1 MLGADLEGVP
11 HEDYLFRQMGKWLKH
26 SVSEG
31 PSERPN
37 PSIQPTASVG
47 LCAVFFAAM
56 AMPTGQIAMDEY
68 GNPFIIMEEQAKKK
82 RLKGTEAHKANILAA
97 KAIAESVRSSMGPKG
112 MDKMVISPDGDVL
125 VTNDGATILEKM
137 DVQHHIA
144 KLLVDLS
151 KSQDHEIGDGT
162 TGIVVMAGSML
173 EQALTLIEKGIHP
186 LRIAKG
192 YERACEIAVKRV
204 EEIAKTVDIMADD
217 KAALRKAATTALG
230 SKVVS
235 SRKDQLAGI
244 SVEAVVSVADLD
256 RRDVNF
262 DLIKV
267 EGKVGG
273 KLEDSALIRGIV
285 VDKDFSHPQMPK
297 IVKDARMAILTCP
310 FEPPKPK
317 TKHKLDIRSAED
329 YKKMY
334 EIEQQYFRTQIK
346 ALKDCGANLVICQ
359 WGFDDEAN
367 HLLYQNKLPAVR
379 WVGGVELELIAIATG
394 GRIVPRFEEL
404 TPEKLGK
411 AGTVKE
417 LCFGTT
423 KEQMLVIEDCAN
435 SKAVT
440 VLVRGG
446 NQMVVDEAKRCLHD
460 ANCCVR
466 NLIRDPRVVPG
477 GGASEMAASLAIV
490 AAADTEQT
498 IDQYSMRAYA
508 TALDVIP
515 MALAENSGLSA
526 IGEMAAMK
534 AKQQSTNNSWHGV
547 DCLQTGITDMWEQSV
562 YEACVSKCNQ
572 LRLATQVVK
581 MILKIDDVITSADVI
596 DQ

>member
-1 MLGADLEGVP
+1 MLNG
-11 HEDYLFRQMGKWLKH
+11 
-26 SVSEG
+26 S
-31 PSERPN
+31 
-37 PSIQPTASVG
+37 SIGQ
-47 LCAVFFAAM
+47 LAV
-56 AMPTGQIAMDEY
+56 DEY

-82 RLKGTEAHKANILAA
+82 RLKGIEAHKANILAA
-97 KAIAESVRSSMGPKG
+97 KAVAETIRTSLGPKG
-112 MDKMVISPDGDVL
+112 MDKMVVGPDGDVL

-137 DVQHHIA
+137 DVQHEIA

-151 KSQDHEIGDGT
+151 KSQDAEIGDGT
-162 TGIVVMAGSML
+162 TGVVIMAGSML
-173 EQALTLIEKGIHP
+173 EQSMGLIEKGIHP
-186 LRIAKG
+186 LRIAYG
-192 YERACEIAVKRV
+192 YERACDVAVKRV
-204 EEIAKTVDIMADD
+204 EEIAKQIDFEAND
-217 KAALRKAATTALG
+217 KAALKKAASTALG

-235 SRKDQLAGI
+235 SRKEELAKI
-244 SVEAVVSVADLD
+244 SVDAVLAVANLE

-273 KLEDSALIRGIV
+273 KLEDTQLIHGII

-297 IVKDARMAILTCP
+297 IVKDAKMCILTCA

-329 YKKMY
+329 YKKLHDH
-334 EIEQQYFRTQIK
+334 EQAYFRDQIR
-346 ALKDCGANLVICQ
+346 LIKDCGANLVICQ

-367 HLLYQNKLPAVR
+367 HLLYQQKLPAVR

-404 TPEKLGK
+404 TADKLGK
-411 AGTVKE
+411 AGVVREMT
-417 LCFGTT
+417 FGTT
-423 KEQMLVIEDCAN
+423 KEQMLVIEDCGN

-477 GGASEMAASLAIV
+477 GGASELAASLAIQ
-490 AAADTEQT
+490 AAADVEQT
-498 IDQYSMRAYA
+498 IEQYSMRAFA
-508 TALDVIP
+508 SALEVIP
-515 MALAENSGLSA
+515 MFLAENSGLSA
-526 IGEMAAMK
+526 IGEMAAVK
-534 AKQQSTNNSWHGV
+534 AKQVETKDPWHGV
-547 DCLQTGITDMWEQSV
+547 DCMLNGTTNMWDQNV
-562 YEACVSKCNQ
+562 YEACASKVNQ

-581 MILKIDDVITSADVI
+581 MILKIDDVITPADTM
-596 DQ
+596 DE

>member
-1 MLGADLEGVP
+1 MAVP
-11 HEDYLFRQMGKWLKH
+11 M
-26 SVSEG
+26 
-31 PSERPN
+31 N
-37 PSIQPTASVG
+37 VG
-47 LCAVFFAAM
+47 QLAL
-56 AMPTGQIAMDEY
+56 DEY
-68 GNPFIIMEEQAKKK
+68 GNPFIILQEQEKKK
-82 RLKGTEAHKANILAA
+82 RLQGIEAHKANILAA
-97 KAIAESVRSSMGPKG
+97 KSIAETIRSSMGPKG
-112 MDKMVISPDGDVL
+112 MDKMVVGPDGDVL

-162 TGIVVMAGSML
+162 TGVVVMAGAML
-173 EQALTLIEKGIHP
+173 DQAMSLIDKGIHP
-186 LRIAKG
+186 LRIANGFEKS
-192 YERACEIAVKRV
+192 CEVAVKRI
-204 EEIAKTVDIMADD
+204 EEVARKVDIQADD
-217 KAALRKAATTALG
+217 KAALKKAARTALG

-235 SRKDQLAGI
+235 SRKDQLAEI
-244 SVEAVVSVADLD
+244 SVNAVLSVATLE
-256 RRDVNF
+256 RQDVNF

-273 KLEDSALIRGIV
+273 KLEDSALIRGII

-297 IVKDARMAILTCP
+297 VVRDAKMAILTCP

-329 YKKMY
+329 YRKLHDF
-334 EIEQQYFRTQIK
+334 EQQYFRNQIK
-346 ALKDCGANLVICQ
+346 ALKECGANLVICQ

-367 HLLYQNKLPAVR
+367 HLLYQQKLPAVR

-404 TPEKLGK
+404 TPDKLGK
-411 AGTVKE
+411 AGVVREIT
-417 LCFGTT
+417 FGTT
-423 KEQMLVIEDCAN
+423 KEQMLVIEGCAN
-435 SKAVT
+435 SKSVT
-440 VLVRGG
+440 ILVRGG

-477 GGASEMAASLAIV
+477 GGASEMAASLAV
-490 AAADTEQT
+490 AATADLEGT
-498 IDQYSMRAYA
+498 IDQYSMKGFAS
-508 TALDVIP
+508 ALDVIP

-534 AKQQSTNNSWHGV
+534 AKQQV
-547 DCLQTGITDMWEQSV
+547 P
-562 YEACVSKCNQ
+562 
-572 LRLATQVVK
+572 
-581 MILKIDDVITSADVI
+581 
-596 DQ
+596 

>member
-1 MLGADLEGVP
+1 MA
-11 HEDYLFRQMGKWLKH
+11 
-26 SVSEG
+26 G
-31 PSERPN
+31 P
-37 PSIQPTASVG
+37 VG
-47 LCAVFFAAM
+47 QL
-56 AMPTGQIAMDEY
+56 AMDEN
-68 GNPFIIMEEQAKKK
+68 GNPFIIVEEQERKK
-82 RLKGTEAHKANILAA
+82 RLTGIQAHKANILAA
-97 KAIAESVRSSMGPKG
+97 KAIAESIRTSMGPKG
-112 MDKMVISPDGDVL
+112 MDKMVVSPDGEVL

-137 DVQHHIA
+137 DVEHHIA
-144 KLLVDLS
+144 KLLVELS
-151 KSQDHEIGDGT
+151 KSQDMEIGDGT
-162 TGIVVMAGSML
+162 TGIVVMAGAML
-173 EQALTLIEKGIHP
+173 EQATELIEKGIHP
-186 LRIAKG
+186 LRIATG
-192 YERACEIAVKRV
+192 YEKACEVAVRRVQSIAR
-204 EEIAKTVDIMADD
+204 TVDIQADE
-217 KAALRKAATTALG
+217 KAALKKAACTALG

-235 SRKDQLAGI
+235 SRKDQLAD
-244 SVEAVVSVADLD
+244 VCVTAVLSVAVLE
-256 RRDVNF
+256 RQDVNF

-273 KLEDSALIRGIV
+273 KLEDSTLIRGII

-297 IVKDARMAILTCP
+297 VVKDAKMAILTCP

-329 YKKMY
+329 YKKLH
-334 EIEQQYFRTQIK
+334 ENEQQYFRDQIK
-346 ALKDCGANLVICQ
+346 CLKECGANLIICQ

-404 TPEKLGK
+404 TADKLGK

-417 LCFGTT
+417 LSFGTQ
-423 KEQMLVIEDCAN
+423 KDQMLVIEDCHN

-440 VLVRGG
+440 ILVRGG
-446 NQMVVDEAKRCLHD
+446 NQMVVDEAKRCIHD

-477 GGASEMAASLAIV
+477 GGASEMAASLAVV
-490 AAADTEQT
+490 AASDTEQT
-498 IDQYSMRAYA
+498 MDQYSMRAYA
-508 TALDVIP
+508 QALDVVP

-534 AKQQSTNNSWHGV
+534 AKQGATQNAWHGV
-547 DCLQTGITDMWEQSV
+547 DCLQVGTSDMWEQDV
-562 YEACVSKCNQ
+562 YEACASKCNQ

-581 MILKIDDVITSADVI
+581 MILKIDDVITSDDVV
-596 DQ
+596 DG

>member
-1 MLGADLEGVP
+1 
-11 HEDYLFRQMGKWLKH
+11 
-26 SVSEG
+26 
-31 PSERPN
+31 
-37 PSIQPTASVG
+37 
-47 LCAVFFAAM
+47 M
-56 AMPTGQIAMDEY
+56 AMPVGQLAMDEY
-68 GNPFIIMEEQAKKK
+68 GNPFIIMEEQSKKK
-82 RLKGTEAHKANILAA
+82 RLKGLEAHKANILAA
-97 KAIAESVRSSMGPKG
+97 KSIAESVRSSMGPKG
-112 MDKMVISPDGDVL
+112 MDKMVIGPDGDVL

-137 DVQHHIA
+137 DVSHHIA
-144 KLLVDLS
+144 KLLVNLS
-151 KSQDHEIGDGT
+151 KSQDEEIGDGT

-173 EQALTLIEKGIHP
+173 EQAMQIIEKGIHP
-186 LRIAKG
+186 LRIAHG
-192 YERACEIAVKRV
+192 FERACEVAVKQV
-204 EEIAKTVDIMADD
+204 EKIARKVDIMAED
-217 KAALRKAATTALG
+217 KAALRKSAMTALG

-235 SRKDQLAGI
+235 SRKDQLARI
-244 SVEAVVSVADLD
+244 CVDAVLSVAELK
-256 RRDVNF
+256 RSDVNF

-273 KLEDSALIRGIV
+273 KLEDSALIRGII

-297 IVKDARMAILTCP
+297 VVKDAKMAILTCP

-329 YKKMY
+329 YKKLH
-334 EIEQQYFRTQIK
+334 ENEQEYFRTQIK
-346 ALKDCGANLVICQ
+346 CLKDCGANLVICQ

-404 TPEKLGK
+404 TTEKLGK
-411 AGTVKE
+411 AGTVRE
-417 LCFGTT
+417 LTFGTT
-423 KEQMLVIEDCAN
+423 KDQMLIIEDCAN

-440 VLVRGG
+440 ILVRGG
-446 NQMVVDEAKRCLHD
+446 NQMVVDEAKRCIHD

-477 GGASEMAASLAIV
+477 GGASEMAASLAVIE
-490 AAADTEQT
+490 AADTEQT
-498 IDQYSMRAYA
+498 MDQYSMRAFA
-508 TALDVIP
+508 TALDVVP

-534 AKQQSTNNSWHGV
+534 AKQQNTKNEWHGI
-547 DCLQTGITDMWEQSV
+547 DCMQAGQTDMWEQNV
-562 YEACVSKCNQ
+562 YESCASKCSQ

-581 MILKIDDVITSADVI
+581 MILKIDDVITSSDVI
-596 DQ
+596 DG